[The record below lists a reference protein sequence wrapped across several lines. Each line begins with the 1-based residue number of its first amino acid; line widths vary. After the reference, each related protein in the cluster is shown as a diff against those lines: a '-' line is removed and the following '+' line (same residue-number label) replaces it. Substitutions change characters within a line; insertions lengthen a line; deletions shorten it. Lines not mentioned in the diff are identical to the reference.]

1 MEPQE
6 AGGEQEVLTPAEAAE
21 RTKASLTQ
29 VYRWAAEPGC
39 PVFRLGKQKGV
50 RFLWPQLL
58 QWLEERTRLQKM
70 GLQLRPI
77 RAKAAT
83 ANNGQPRRRGR
94 PTKYEQLMRDRR
106 WTG

>member
-1 MEPQE
+1 MDPQE

-29 VYRWAAEPGC
+29 VYRRAAEPGC

-58 QWLEERTRLQKM
+58 QWLEERTRLQ
-70 GLQLRPI
+70 
-77 RAKAAT
+77 RAGMYT
-83 ANNGQPRRRGR
+83 VPGQRRRRGR
-94 PTKYEQLMRDRR
+94 PTLYEQQLRERR

>member
-1 MEPQE
+1 MDPQE

-58 QWLEERTRLQKM
+58 QWLEERTRLQ
-70 GLQLRPI
+70 
-77 RAKAAT
+77 RAGMYTVAD
-83 ANNGQPRRRGR
+83 QRRRRGR
-94 PTKYEQLMRDRR
+94 PTLYEQRMRERR
-106 WTG
+106 WVT

>member
-6 AGGEQEVLTPAEAAE
+6 IGGEQEVLTPAEAAE

-58 QWLEERTRLQKM
+58 QWLEERTRMQAI
-70 GLQLRPI
+70 GLYTPPARH
-77 RAKAAT
+77 KAT
-83 ANNGQPRRRGR
+83 ADNGQPRRRRGR
-94 PTKYEQLMRDRR
+94 PTLYEQRMRERR
-106 WTG
+106 WVT